1 MEVSSLLITIIVL
14 VIFIVLTIIFL
25 HRKGGRLSEMESK
38 LLVIKEEQRRI
49 ENAVREEISKNRQE
63 SSINAKEG
71 RQEMAVYLKSFEDSI
86 LSRMTEISG
95 LQKNQ
100 LDIFSAELSKLTQL
114 NDQRLEKM
122 RETVEYKLKSIQED
136 NSKKLEQMRVVV
148 EEKLHDTLERRF
160 GESFK
165 LVNDRLESVYKGL
178 GEMQTLASSVGD
190 LKKVLTNVKMR
201 GTWGEIQLGNILE
214 QMLSPEQYAKN
225 VITKKGSNYQVE
237 FAVKFPIGGGK
248 TVWLPIDAKFPKEDY
263 ERLINTQEQGDIE
276 LANEIGKSLENRI
289 KAEAKDINEKYI
301 DPPYTTNVGILFLG
315 TEGLYAEALR
325 RPGLADFLQ
334 RKYRVIIT
342 GPMTIAALL
351 NIVQMGAQAFAI
363 EQRAAE
369 VWELLGAVKTEL
381 SKFSDILEKTHKKLR
396 EASVGIED
404 ASRKSRK
411 IERKLRN
418 VQELPSPTLNKSIEN
433 DLEVE
438 YESESKSNT

>member
-1 MEVSSLLITIIVL
+1 
-14 VIFIVLTIIFL
+14 
-25 HRKGGRLSEMESK
+25 
-38 LLVIKEEQRRI
+38 
-49 ENAVREEISKNRQE
+49 
-63 SSINAKEG
+63 
-71 RQEMAVYLKSFEDSI
+71 
-86 LSRMTEISG
+86 
-95 LQKNQ
+95 
-100 LDIFSAELSKLTQL
+100 
-114 NDQRLEKM
+114 
-122 RETVEYKLKSIQED
+122 
-136 NSKKLEQMRVVV
+136 
-148 EEKLHDTLERRF
+148 
-160 GESFK
+160 
-165 LVNDRLESVYKGL
+165 
-178 GEMQTLASSVGD
+178 MQTLASSVGD